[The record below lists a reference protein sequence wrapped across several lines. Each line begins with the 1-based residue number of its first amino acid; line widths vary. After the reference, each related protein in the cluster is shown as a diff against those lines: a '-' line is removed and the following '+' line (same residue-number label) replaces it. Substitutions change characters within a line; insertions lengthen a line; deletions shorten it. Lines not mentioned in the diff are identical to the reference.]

1 LDIRVTCGPQFA
13 RIVRQ
18 RAPDLLR
25 SAPGRPS
32 ADGRGPGV
40 TGCLAGV
47 NFCFIGAEG
56 TVQPCGY
63 FQVDCGNV
71 RHQDFGDIWSN
82 SPVLQLIRKRETY
95 KGKCGQCEYLRLC
108 GGCRAR
114 AYEATGDP
122 LDADPLCAYLPRP
135 AQGG

>member
-1 LDIRVTCGPQFA
+1 
-13 RIVRQ
+13 
-18 RAPDLLR
+18 
-25 SAPGRPS
+25 
-32 ADGRGPGV
+32 
-40 TGCLAGV
+40 V

-71 RHQDFGDIWSN
+71 RLQDFGDIWRN
-82 SPVLQLIRKRETY
+82 SPALQLIRRRETFT
-95 KGKCGQCEYLRLC
+95 GKCGQCEYLRVC

-122 LDADPLCAYLPRP
+122 LAADPLCAYLPRSLVERP
-135 AQGG
+135 QLH